1 MLERTKGIATLA
13 EAWPLVAAEVPRARL
28 VIVGRGAQADL
39 IDRLRDDFP
48 GEVEHVERLLPAEV
62 AARMDAATCLVLP
75 SRSEGLPRVILESFA
90 RGRAVVASRVGG
102 VGDVIEDGETGFLVE
117 AGDAEALAAALTR
130 TISDRELA
138 ARLGAAAHDASRR
151 LQLSAD
157 DFAARVRSL
166 VDRTLAGSRGT

>member
-1 MLERTKGIATLA
+1 M
-13 EAWPLVAAEVPRARL
+13 
-28 VIVGRGAQADL
+28 
-39 IDRLRDDFP
+39 
-48 GEVEHVERLLPAEV
+48 
-62 AARMDAATCLVLP
+62 
-75 SRSEGLPRVILESFA
+75 
-90 RGRAVVASRVGG
+90 VASRVGG

-117 AGDAEALAAALTR
+117 SRRRRGAGRGAHAHALG
-130 TISDRELA
+130 DRELA